1 MPTNLNANT
10 DSNSQPVITRSRS
23 ISPIW
28 FLPFIAA
35 ILAIW
40 ILIENITHRNVQISI
55 HFTNAG
61 GIIVDKTKVRYKG
74 VIVGTVKKVELDEV
88 DGVNVIAEIESH
100 ATFLL
105 KEKSKLWLVSPKA
118 SLTSITGLDTLFSG
132 SYINILPG
140 EGDDA
145 TEFMAAPEQ
154 PITIPDN
161 ALLLNLTS
169 NNADSI
175 TIGTPI
181 FFKKIQVGE
190 VARVRLDK
198 SGKNVTIQAFIEK
211 KYSSLVKQKSK
222 FWNISGL
229 NANLSRS
236 GVEFKLDSLTTLIAG
251 GITFNSPDDSEPAEK
266 NQVYQLFDN
275 IADSKQGLSITL
287 QLNNTNNLPK
297 RAGILFKGHGIGRVD
312 NIRYDTKSQLF
323 VAKAT
328 INPAFSEL
336 VTESAEF
343 WVEQA
348 SLSFSKI
355 ENLSN
360 LITGDYISF
369 SHGENYLDEAQ
380 KTQFMVK
387 SHQPQSQDN
396 LILTVIADNA
406 DGLSENAPL
415 TYKGLTIGQIRS
427 LSLTNDSNHIQAI
440 VQINQPFTYLINTQS
455 KFHLSSGVN
464 VKASLQGVE
473 INSKSIQNIIQGG
486 IALYNEKPVNKQTT
500 NAIKQNHNFYLYA
513 SKEMAKLGKD
523 AFTTPLQ
530 VKLLSKELPSVTV
543 GSPVYY
549 HKLAIGE
556 VSNLTLHD
564 TSLMQ
569 TTININPKF
578 KHLINEQ
585 TIFWNVSGFA
595 VDAGLSGITVNAQ
608 SLLSIATGGIALEL
622 LPGVTTNK
630 NQDGTYRLYDDYQ
643 QATQPT
649 KQVTLLFDN
658 ASDLKVGNKVK
669 LKGLEIGEISS
680 LTLNKNNRVVAT
692 LDIMNTYMEKV
703 AKQGSRFWVVRS
715 DISLSGAKN
724 LSTLISGVF
733 INVTPGQG
741 KVKNQFEGEDTAPLL
756 DTDKIGLTLIL
767 YADNAGSTDITSPIY
782 HRQIQIGE
790 VTDKRLNNN
799 ASGVEIMINIYPEF
813 AHLIRENSIFW
824 PVSGFNLDIGITG
837 AALKAAS
844 LTSLLK
850 GGISMSTTDNKP
862 LQPAANNYSTFK
874 LKTRLNKDWLDW
886 KLSIPN

>member
-1 MPTNLNANT
+1 MPTNLNSST
-10 DSNSQPVITRSRS
+10 DSTSQPVIAPARS

-35 ILAIW
+35 VLAIW
-40 ILIENITHRNVQISI
+40 ILFQNITHRNVQISI
-55 HFTNAG
+55 HFTNAD

-140 EGDDA
+140 EGEDA
-145 TEFMAAPEQ
+145 TEFMATAEQ
-154 PITIPDN
+154 PIIIPDN
-161 ALLLNLTS
+161 ALLINLSST
-169 NNADSI
+169 NADSI
-175 TIGTPI
+175 TVGTPI

-190 VARVRLDK
+190 IARVRLDK
-198 SGKNVTIQAFIEK
+198 SGKHVNIQAFIEK

-251 GITFNSPDDSEPAEK
+251 GITFSSPEGSASTDQDK
-266 NQVYQLFDN
+266 VYQLFEN
-275 IADSKQGLSITL
+275 IADSQQGLSITL

-297 RAGILFKGHGIGRVD
+297 RAGILFKGHGIGRID
-312 NIRYDTKSQLF
+312 NIRYDSASQLF
-323 VAKAT
+323 VANAT

-348 SLSFSKI
+348 AVSFSKI

-360 LITGDYISF
+360 LITGDFISF
-369 SHGENYLDEAQ
+369 SHGDNYLNEKQ
-380 KTQFMVK
+380 QTTFMVK
-387 SHQPQSQDN
+387 SDQSKET
-396 LILTVIADNA
+396 LSLTLIADNA
-406 DGLSENAPL
+406 NGLSENAPI
-415 TYKGLTIGQIRS
+415 TFKGLTIGHINGLT
-427 LSLTNDSNHIQAI
+427 LSNDSQH
-440 VQINQPFTYLINTQS
+440 VQVNMDIDQQFAYLVNQDS
-455 KFHLSSGVN
+455 KFHLLSGVN
-464 VKASLQGVE
+464 IKASVQGVE
-473 INSKSIQNIIQGG
+473 VDSKPIQHIIQGG
-486 IALYNEKPVNKQTT
+486 IALYNPTPSNQETAPLTEDR
-500 NAIKQNHNFYLYA
+500 NFYLYA

-523 AFTTPLQ
+523 AFASPLQ
-530 VKLLSKELPSVTV
+530 VNLLSKELPSVSI

-556 VSNLTLHD
+556 VSALNLHD
-564 TSLMQ
+564 SSLMQ

-578 KHLINEQ
+578 KHLITEQ
-585 TIFWNVSGFA
+585 TIFWNISGFS
-595 VDAGLSGITVNAQ
+595 VNAGLSGIKVDAQ
-608 SLLSIATGGIALEL
+608 SLLSIATGGIALAFS
-622 LPGVTTNK
+622 PDATGNK
-630 NQDGTYRLYDDYQ
+630 TQNGAYRLYNSYQ
-643 QATQPT
+643 DATQPL
-649 KQVTLLFDN
+649 KQITLLYDD
-658 ASDLKVGNKVK
+658 ASDLKVGNKIK
-669 LKGLEIGEISS
+669 LKGLEIGEISA
-680 LTLNKNNRVVAT
+680 LDLNNNNQVVVT
-692 LDIMNTYMEKV
+692 LDIMENYFDKV
-703 AKQGSRFWVVRS
+703 AKQGSRFWIVRS
-715 DISLSGAKN
+715 DISLSGAKH

-733 INVTPGQG
+733 INVAPGQG
-741 KVKNQFEGEDTAPLL
+741 QVSKQFVGEVAPPTLDKDKV
-756 DTDKIGLTLIL
+756 GLSLIL
-767 YADNAGSTDITSPIY
+767 TADNAGSTNIGSPIY
-782 HRQIQIGE
+782 HRKIQIGE
-790 VTDKRLNNN
+790 VTDKRLNSN

-813 AHLIRENSIFW
+813 SHLIRENSIFW
-824 PVSGFNLDIGITG
+824 PASGFNLDIGITG

-862 LQPAANNYSTFK
+862 LQPAAADYSTFK
-874 LKTRLNKDWLDW
+874 LKSGLDEDWLDW
-886 KLSIPN
+886 KLNIPN